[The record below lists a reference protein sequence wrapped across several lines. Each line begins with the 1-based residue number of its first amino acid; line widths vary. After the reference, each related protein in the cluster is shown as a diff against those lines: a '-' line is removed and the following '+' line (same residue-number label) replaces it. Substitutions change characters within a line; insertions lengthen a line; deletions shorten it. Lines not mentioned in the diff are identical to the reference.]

1 MWASLPA
8 ELTLRMIRVRC
19 AAKGFRTRE
28 LILVT
33 TLLDPE
39 KYPAQEIAQLYL
51 QRWSIELFFRDIKT
65 LLKMEHLRCQSP
77 HMVQKEFLMHMI
89 GYNLIRAVMVE
100 TVRKHDVA
108 LERLSFKGSVD
119 SVRQYSLAIARAKTK
134 NKAAELVKE
143 LLRVLANDLVPYRP
157 NRREPRAIKRRPK
170 PFPLLTRPREQFKE
184 IPHRSQYRKAAHH

>member
-1 MWASLPA
+1 
-8 ELTLRMIRVRC
+8 MIRVRC
-19 AAKGFRTRE
+19 AAKGFRTCE

-89 GYNLIRAVMVE
+89 GYNLIRAVMVQ
-100 TVRKHDVA
+100 TVPNHA
-108 LERLSFKGSVD
+108 LALQMPSFTGSID
-119 SVRQYSLAIARAKTK
+119 SV
-134 NKAAELVKE
+134 
-143 LLRVLANDLVPYRP
+143 
-157 NRREPRAIKRRPK
+157 
-170 PFPLLTRPREQFKE
+170 
-184 IPHRSQYRKAAHH
+184 PHYNL